1 MTSQDFIT
9 HADNYL
15 MATISTLQTGD
26 TDTLIDIKTE
36 QVRHIYSAVPL
47 SVLAIFINSLLLG
60 IILWPVVDSKLIL
73 IWLTTT
79 NLISALRLWHYMKFK
94 GSDPSQTGISRW
106 ENQALITSTLSGL
119 LWGFAG
125 LFLFPSN
132 DIAYQ
137 VFLAFVV
144 SGMCA
149 GAVTTLSAHT
159 SASLPFIGLAIT
171 PVVLQFSTLG
181 SSLGYAMA
189 FMSSLFLI
197 ILLATSVRLNRTIM
211 GALEMRYGRQVA
223 EATIQRQALHD
234 ALTNLPNR
242 RLLFDRLRQELARSQ
257 RHQHLGAIMFLDLDH
272 FKTINDSLGHLV
284 GDEILIA
291 VADRLKE
298 RLRDEDV
305 IARLG
310 GDEYVILVSEVGN
323 TLGEVTSRTRLFAEE
338 LLALIRN
345 PFDIK
350 GHTLHVTASIGIAL
364 FPLEHETPEG
374 LLQQAD
380 MAMYQA
386 KKEGRNSACFFL
398 VSMQEA
404 VSQRLSLEKGLHQA
418 LARDEFELYY
428 QPQFDNGLE
437 LIGAEALLRWNH
449 PKHGTI
455 PPGEFIPI
463 AEETGI
469 ILDIGEWVLRA
480 ACRDISVLSLH
491 DGMTISVNVSPK
503 QFSDPD
509 FSERVQA
516 ALNDTRADPRR
527 LRIEITESTVI
538 DNIDQTIT
546 RLQQLKALGISFSI
560 DDFGTGYSSLA
571 YLKRLPVDVI
581 KIDQSFV
588 RDIEKNISD
597 AAIVETIIVM
607 AQHLGLD
614 VVAEG
619 VETEASRNFLLA
631 KGCHNFQGYLFSRP
645 IPFHELQSQY
655 LSRQKRQLN
664 TNRTP
669 VLVEQKGFL

>member
-1 MTSQDFIT
+1 MTPQVSITRADSQ
-9 HADNYL
+9 L
-15 MATISTLQTGD
+15 MAMISILQTGG

-36 QVRHIYSAVPL
+36 QVRHVYSAVPL

-73 IWLTTT
+73 IWLATT
-79 NLISALRLWHYMKFK
+79 NLLSALRLWHYTKFK
-94 GSDPSQTGISRW
+94 GSDPSQTDISRW

-144 SGMCA
+144 SGMSA

-171 PVVLQFSTLG
+171 PIVLQFSILG

-197 ILLATSVRLNRTIM
+197 ILMATSVRLNRTIM

-223 EATIQRQALHD
+223 EATIQHQALYD

-242 RLLFDRLRQELARSQ
+242 RLLFDRLKQELARSQ
-257 RHQHLGAIMFLDLDH
+257 RHQHLGTIMFLDVDH

-284 GDEILIA
+284 GDELLIA
-291 VADRLKE
+291 IADRLKE

-310 GDEYVILVSEVGN
+310 GDEYVILISEIGN
-323 TLGEVTSRTRLFAEE
+323 TLGEVTSRTQLFAEE

-350 GHTLHVTASIGIAL
+350 GHNLHVTASIGIVL
-364 FPLEHETPEG
+364 FPLEQETPED

-398 VSMQEA
+398 PSMQEA
-404 VSQRLSLEKGLHQA
+404 VSQRLSIEKGLHQA

-428 QPQFDNGLE
+428 QPQFDKGGE

-449 PKHGTI
+449 PKRGMI
-455 PPGEFIPI
+455 SPGEFIPI

-469 ILDIGEWVLRA
+469 ILEMGEWVLRT
-480 ACRDISVLSLH
+480 ACRAISALALH
-491 DGMTISVNVSPK
+491 DGVTISVNISPK
-503 QFSDPD
+503 QFSDPN

-516 ALNDTRADPRR
+516 ALNDTGADPMR

-538 DNIDQTIT
+538 DNIDQTIA
-546 RLQQLKALGISFSI
+546 RLQQLKVLGISFSI

-588 RDIEKNISD
+588 HDIENDISD

-619 VETEASRNFLLA
+619 VETEAARKFLLA
-631 KGCHNFQGYLFSRP
+631 KGCHHFQGYLFSRP
-645 IPFHELQSQY
+645 LTFHELQSQY
-655 LSRQKRQLN
+655 LSTQKTAARQKR
-664 TNRTP
+664 TP
-669 VLVEQKGFL
+669 AIVEQGYL

>member
-655 LSRQKRQLN
+655 LSRQKQQLN

-669 VLVEQKGFL
+669 VLVEQEGFL